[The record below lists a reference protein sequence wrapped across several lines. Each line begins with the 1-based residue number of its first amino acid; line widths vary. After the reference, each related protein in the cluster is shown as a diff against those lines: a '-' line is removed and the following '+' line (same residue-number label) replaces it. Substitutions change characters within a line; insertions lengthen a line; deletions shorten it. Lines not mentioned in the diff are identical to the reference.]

1 MPSSDL
7 PHVLL
12 NLLREN
18 FASVISLCII
28 PYGLQG
34 MRTHQEHQTL
44 DTMAFEIVLSLLTT
58 LSLLAAGIFA
68 GLQIRQLMRQR
79 SREYSMQLLHSFQTP
94 EFQEA
99 VTIVADIP
107 EGMSKKELENHLGA
121 RMTSMLVM
129 FGTFEALGV
138 LVKRGEISIDLVEDF
153 FSGVVILA
161 WRKFKNYILEL
172 RENGHRPTYYEWFQ
186 WLDEQIE
193 KREAKEP
200 AIPAHLAFRDWE
212 S

>member
-1 MPSSDL
+1 
-7 PHVLL
+7 
-12 NLLREN
+12 
-18 FASVISLCII
+18 
-28 PYGLQG
+28 
-34 MRTHQEHQTL
+34 
-44 DTMAFEIVLSLLTT
+44 MAFEIVLSLLTT

-107 EGMSKKELENHLGA
+107 EGMSKKDLENHLGA
-121 RMTSMLVM
+121 KMTSMLVM

-172 RENGHRPTYYEWFQ
+172 RENGYRPTYYEWFQ

>member
-1 MPSSDL
+1 
-7 PHVLL
+7 
-12 NLLREN
+12 
-18 FASVISLCII
+18 
-28 PYGLQG
+28 
-34 MRTHQEHQTL
+34 
-44 DTMAFEIVLSLLTT
+44 MAFEIVLSLLTT

-172 RENGHRPTYYEWFQ
+172 RENGW
-186 WLDEQIE
+186 
-193 KREAKEP
+193 
-200 AIPAHLAFRDWE
+200 
-212 S
+212 